1 MLVSCY
7 VISAR
12 MSQHRSLLSPP
23 LKLLEILHPK
33 NCVALVVIVEFV
45 VAEPPRWVAQLLVVV

>member
-45 VAEPPRWVAQLLVVV
+45 VAEPRWVAQLLVVV